1 MTSCTLF
8 KIVPNMNLALI
19 LNSFTIFSELSMNSE
34 LKKLM
39 VESLGGISFPSCFP
53 RGDAG

>member
-8 KIVPNMNLALI
+8 KIVPNMNLALMF
-19 LNSFTIFSELSMNSE
+19 NSFTIFSEFYWNSV

-39 VESLGGISFPSCFP
+39 VGSLGGISFPSCLP
-53 RGDAG
+53 RGEAG